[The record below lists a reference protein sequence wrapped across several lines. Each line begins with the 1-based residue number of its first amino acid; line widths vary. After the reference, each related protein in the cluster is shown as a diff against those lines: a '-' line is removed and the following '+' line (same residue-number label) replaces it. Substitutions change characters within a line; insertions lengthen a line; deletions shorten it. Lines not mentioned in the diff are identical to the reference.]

1 MARCLKSFDNDHHA
15 EKNNFLQG
23 VVTVPAR
30 RALENKKIDSLEKLS
45 YFSENEIMQLH
56 GFGKNTMKKLK
67 NYMQEQRV
75 SFKKN

>member
-1 MARCLKSFDNDHHA
+1 MVA
-15 EKNNFLQG
+15 
-23 VVTVPAR
+23 VPAR

-67 NYMQEQRV
+67 NYMQEQKV

>member
-1 MARCLKSFDNDHHA
+1 MARCLKSFGNDHHA

-23 VVTVPAR
+23 VVAVPAR

-67 NYMQEQRV
+67 NYMQEQKV